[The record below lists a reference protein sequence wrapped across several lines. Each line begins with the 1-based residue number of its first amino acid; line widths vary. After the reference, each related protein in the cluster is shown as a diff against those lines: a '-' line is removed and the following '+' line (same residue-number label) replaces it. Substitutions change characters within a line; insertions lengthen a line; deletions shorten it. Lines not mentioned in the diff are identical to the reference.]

1 MYNNVIQLPLFYG
14 AICHHKTPTNKSLLA
29 FLQGLRY
36 PLGNVKG
43 TAI

>member
-1 MYNNVIQLPLFYG
+1 MLFNCPLFMG
-14 AICHHKTPTNKSLLA
+14 QFVITKTPANKSLLA